1 MYSEVILINKLAMKI
16 ILSKKVFKFVVD
28 RCFCHAIGRDNPDD
42 PTVAAPS
49 KLVGL
54 CYGLSALAKDYL

>member
-1 MYSEVILINKLAMKI
+1 MYSEVILIYKLAMKI
-16 ILSKKVFKFVVD
+16 MLSKKVFKFVVD

-42 PTVAAPS
+42 PTVAAPT

-54 CYGLSALAKDYL
+54 CDGLSALAKDYL

>member
-1 MYSEVILINKLAMKI
+1 MFSEVILINKLAIKI
-16 ILSKKVFKFVVD
+16 TLSKKFFKFVVD

-54 CYGLSALAKDYL
+54 CDGLSALAKDYL

>member
-1 MYSEVILINKLAMKI
+1 MYSEVIFINKLATKI
-16 ILSKKVFKFVVD
+16 TMSKKFFKFFVG

-42 PTVAAPS
+42 PTVAATS

-54 CYGLSALAKDYL
+54 CDGLSALAKDYL